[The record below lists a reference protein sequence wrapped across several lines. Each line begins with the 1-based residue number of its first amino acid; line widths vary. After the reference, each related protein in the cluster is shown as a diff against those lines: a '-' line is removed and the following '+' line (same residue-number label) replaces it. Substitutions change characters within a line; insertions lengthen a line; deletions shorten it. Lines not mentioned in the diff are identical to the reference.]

1 MEAKCT
7 ATVVNLCI
15 LKVRRSMYFILDSCF
30 ERKASHCSSS
40 VLMFFCLKQSMEKV
54 EEQFLFVYLQW
65 DYKKIKE
72 YGIKT
77 RFLKNK
83 VIFKVFLETS
93 SFINL
98 K

>member
-1 MEAKCT
+1 MT
-7 ATVVNLCI
+7 AV
-15 LKVRRSMYFILDSCF
+15 LKEKLVIV
-30 ERKASHCSSS
+30 CSSS

-54 EEQFLFVYLQW
+54 EEQFLFAYLQW

-83 VIFKVFLETS
+83 IIFKVFLETS
-93 SFINL
+93 SLLNL
-98 K
+98 KEVFFP